1 MVKAAEGR
9 LSKEDIKQ
17 FSCNQCEKK
26 FTTERI
32 LVDHIRRV
40 HEKQKNFACAQCKWK
55 FYSSGDLKRHHEVY
69 NHSGSLDI
77 SKKSDSEE
85 SENSASES
93 NKSDDEP
100 ESIFEEPDRLEM
112 CKEEPESIIKVKSY
126 PCNLCEKSFFTHE
139 QLEIHFQHHEIE
151 SIIQERRSMNVE
163 IPKLAAKTLLLS
175 KKDVILVGPRRPRGR
190 PRKHPKIKIPK
201 KRGRPRKNLNE
212 LNPGYRKAAKAQRDA
227 EKMEENAN
235 NIEDDIKS
243 EIKNETSEDNLL
255 SL

>member
-1 MVKAAEGR
+1 ME
-9 LSKEDIKQ
+9 EIKK

-32 LVDHIRRV
+32 LFDHVRRV
-40 HEKQKNFACAQCKWK
+40 HEKQKNFACAQCKWH

-93 NKSDDEP
+93 DKSDDEP
-100 ESIFEEPDRLEM
+100 ESIFEEPGGFEID
-112 CKEEPESIIKVKSY
+112 KEKTASIIKVKSY

-175 KKDVILVGPRRPRGR
+175 KKDLILVGPRRPVGR
-190 PRKHPKIKIPK
+190 PRKPPKIKIPK

-212 LNPGYRKAAKAQRDA
+212 LDPKYRKAAKVQREA
-227 EKMEENAN
+227 EKIEEKNH
-235 NIEDDIKS
+235 IEDDIKS
-243 EIKNETSEDNLL
+243 EIKNETPEDYLL
-255 SL
+255 FL